1 MTYPDTVT
9 HADHLAVCDVLYR
22 FAEGID
28 LRDFELYRSVF
39 TDEIEVD
46 YSSHRP
52 GSAGRMRADDWVE
65 RARRRFTALDATQHV
80 MSNPRVSVDG
90 NTAICSMYVVA
101 HHHHR
106 HAGRADS
113 YTLGG
118 RYVDLLT
125 RTDGRWRISR
135 LALQVWWSEGNPALV
150 GLTSPAQPSSRTS

>member
-1 MTYPDTVT
+1 VSLVDE
-9 HADHLAVCDVLYR
+9 LAVCDVLYR

-46 YSSHRP
+46 YSSHRR

-80 MSNPRVSVDG
+80 MSNPRVTVDG
-90 NTAICSMYVVA
+90 DTAICSMYVVA
-101 HHHHR
+101 HHHHHR
-106 HAGRADS
+106 LGSRADS

-118 RYVDLLT
+118 RYVDLLI
-125 RTDGRWRISR
+125 RTGGRWRISR
-135 LALQVWWSEGNPALV
+135 LALQVWWSQGNPALV
-150 GLTSPAQPSSRTS
+150 GLSTATQPSLTTS

>member
-1 MTYPDTVT
+1 VT
-9 HADHLAVCDVLYR
+9 LVDELAVCDVLYR

-28 LRDFELYRSVF
+28 LRDFDLYRSVF

-52 GSAGRMRADDWVE
+52 GSVGRMRADDWVA

-80 MSNPRVSVDG
+80 MSNPRVAVDRD
-90 NTAICSMYVVA
+90 TAICSMYVVA

-106 HAGRADS
+106 LADKADS

-118 RYVDLLT
+118 RYVDMLT

-135 LALQVWWSEGNPALV
+135 LALQVWWTQGNPALV
-150 GLTSPAQPSSRTS
+150 GLSTVPQPSLTTS